1 MIVGYART
9 STLEQVAGFEAQ
21 KRDLEAAG
29 CQECYEEQVSSVAER
44 TELEA
49 ALKYVRK
56 GDTFVVTKL
65 DRLARSVRDL
75 CRIVDMLDGKGVAL
89 RILNLGID
97 TGTATGKLVVRIRPS
112 HRRHRRPTADQ
123 PCTGSSRRHD
133 DEPPRRRETT
143 QPRFGGAFFLP
154 RSRRKP
160 CARSISKPYAFRGRS
175 DPCAEKGCPGR
186 STLPAH
192 GPSAVGVLGRR
203 DLVAR
208 VRAPGCVVSAEW

>member
-75 CRIVDMLDGKGVAL
+75 CRIVDMLDKKAVAL
-89 RILNLGID
+89 RILNLGFD
-97 TGTATGKLVVRIRPS
+97 TGTATGKLVVQILGAI
-112 HRRHRRPTADQ
+112 ADDAE
-123 PCTGSSRRHD
+123 CTVM
-133 DEPPRRRETT
+133 
-143 QPRFGGAFFLP
+143 
-154 RSRRKP
+154 
-160 CARSISKPYAFRGRS
+160 RS
-175 DPCAEKGCPGR
+175 DAVEIHEPRGFQRCGAPHNSGPLTGPFAR
-186 STLPAH
+186 TPLP
-192 GPSAVGVLGRR
+192 
-203 DLVAR
+203 
-208 VRAPGCVVSAEW
+208 

>member
-1 MIVGYART
+1 VIVGYART

-44 TELEA
+44 TELGA

-75 CRIVDMLDGKGVAL
+75 CRIVDMLDKKGVAL

-97 TGTATGKLVVRIRPS
+97 TGTATGKLVVQILGAIAEFERAMMLERQREGIAKAHAEGKYQGRV
-112 HRRHRRPTADQ
+112 PTAERQAEAILTMFVSGHRTDAIAERLQ
-123 PCTGSSRRHD
+123 ISQRSVQRIIKKA
-133 DEPPRRRETT
+133 RRRSPE
-143 QPRFGGAFFLP
+143 A
-154 RSRRKP
+154 
-160 CARSISKPYAFRGRS
+160 A
-175 DPCAEKGCPGR
+175 
-186 STLPAH
+186 
-192 GPSAVGVLGRR
+192 
-203 DLVAR
+203 
-208 VRAPGCVVSAEW
+208 